1 LAGARDVKSPTALS
15 LHPLPGGAL
24 TGRDARIPDE
34 SEGENMPQQSN
45 QGARRR
51 RRSVGLLLALAAS
64 LSLAALGALAVTGA
78 SADAVQTRPYY
89 IAADEL
95 AWDYAPSGINQIT
108 GEPFGEEENVF
119 VASGRNRIGKIYRKA
134 LYREYTSASFATPK
148 AVPSAWRHLGT
159 LGPVIRGEVGDTIV
173 VHFKNKT
180 RFPVSL
186 HPHGVFYEKDSEG
199 APYDDGTGDAQK
211 GDDIVPP
218 GGTHTYTWQVPERAG
233 PGPMDPST
241 ILWMYH
247 SHVDEPG
254 DTNAGLIGP
263 IIIGREGSLEPDGT
277 PNDVDR
283 ELVTMFTVF
292 DENASLYLDA
302 NIEEYAGVPQSV
314 KHEDEE
320 FVESN
325 LMHSINGF
333 VYGNLP
339 GLEMSEGDRVR
350 WYMLGMGTEVDLHTP
365 HWHGNTGTWAGMRS
379 DVIELLPAS
388 MKVFDMIP
396 DADGTW
402 LFHCHVNDH
411 IDAGMLATYTVNP

>member
-1 LAGARDVKSPTALS
+1 MSQRTNRR
-15 LHPLPGGAL
+15 GG
-24 TGRDARIPDE
+24 
-34 SEGENMPQQSN
+34 
-45 QGARRR
+45 RRR
-51 RRSVGLLLALAAS
+51 TSVGLALAFVVV
-64 LSLAALGALAVTGA
+64 LSVTAYGVLAVAGA
-78 SADAVQTRPYY
+78 SAEAVQTRHYY
-89 IAADEL
+89 IAADEV

-119 VASGRNRIGKIYRKA
+119 VASGRDRIGKVYLKA
-134 LYREYTSASFATPK
+134 LYREYTDETFTSPE
-148 AVPSAWRHLGT
+148 PRPPEWEHLGT
-159 LGPVIRGEVGDTIV
+159 LGPVIRAEVGDTIV
-173 VHFKNKT
+173 VHFKNST
-180 RFPVSL
+180 RFPVSA

-199 APYDDGTGDAQK
+199 APYNDGTSGADKADDA
-211 GDDIVPP
+211 VPP
-218 GGTHTYTWQVPERAG
+218 GGAHTYTWEVPERAG
-233 PGPMDPST
+233 PGPNDPST

-247 SHVDEPG
+247 SHTDEPA

-263 IIIGREGSLEPDGT
+263 IIVGREGSLDADGKPT
-277 PNDVDR
+277 DVDR

-292 DENASLYLDA
+292 DENASPYLDA
-302 NIEEYAGVPQSV
+302 NIQAYAGVPQSV
-314 KHEDEE
+314 DPEDEE
-320 FVESN
+320 FEESN

-339 GLEMSEGDRVR
+339 GLEMNEGEQVR

-388 MKVFDMIP
+388 MKVFDMTP

-411 IDAGMLATYTVNP
+411 ISAGMLALFTVNP